1 MFFLTENFGGL
12 LFDSWL
18 GLIEL
23 SDVLLLAL
31 LVLPF
36 LVYFA
41 FRRQIKSESSFTNK
55 FRTFAFISVFLLFI
69 ASQVFAN
76 YGMYNWFK
84 KHTDHVDLIDFL
96 QTSYIVKFDTGNTK
110 ELYQLNGFLVHVACD
125 IYTELTTPGYAIELN
140 DNQSQKIE
148 VYLNSQV
155 SEFQLNDTLNINN
168 SSKNVIFIIAESL
181 NAEVIGLK
189 VNGNE
194 VTPTINQLI
203 ADSSTFYC
211 TNVIPQIKLG
221 NSGDGQLI
229 YNTGLFPLNNVI
241 VSSRVGDSNIYPSLF
256 KSLGRF
262 DNRTIL
268 PDNGVIWAQ
277 MKMQRAFGADSVYI
291 TEDYLPLTYQF
302 GLDACIFRF
311 ASSKLDELKQPFTL
325 QIVTGSMHIPFLDG
339 EEYRYMFESSSYDN
353 NVRNYYASTH
363 YFDKELS
370 GFIDALKAKGL
381 WENSILI
388 IASDHDQNISLADQS
403 LAKEHCNPIV
413 FIVANS
419 GYGGRINNSVGQVD
433 VFPTVLH
440 LCGHKPEL
448 DYVGVGTSMLQRRA
462 GLYDVWTGEA
472 VGALNDS
479 VAADL
484 RQSQEVSELII
495 RGNYFGVK

>member
-36 LVYFA
+36 IVYFA
-41 FRRQIKSESSFTNK
+41 FRWHIKSEPSFTNK
-55 FRTFAFISVFLLFI
+55 FRAFAFVSTFLLFV

-76 YGMYNWFK
+76 YGMYKWCK
-84 KHTDHVDLIDFL
+84 QHTDHIDIVDFL
-96 QTSYIVKFDTGNTK
+96 LSTYLSNFDTGNTK
-110 ELYQLNGFLVHVACD
+110 KFYQLNGFLVHVACD
-125 IYTELTTPGYAIELN
+125 IYNELSTPGYSLEL
-140 DNQSQKIE
+140 DDLQKRKIE
-148 VYLNSQV
+148 EFLNFQTSH
-155 SEFQLNDTLNINN
+155 FQLNDTLNINN
-168 SSKNVIFIIAESL
+168 SSKNVVFVIVESL

-194 VTPTINQLI
+194 VTPTLNSLI
-203 ADSSTFYC
+203 ADSSTFYS

-229 YNTGLFPLNNVI
+229 YNTGLLPLSNVI
-241 VSSRVGDSNIYPSLF
+241 VSTRVGNSNKYPSLF
-256 KSLGRF
+256 ESLGRV

-268 PDNGVIWAQ
+268 PDNGVFWSQ
-277 MKMQRAFGADSVYI
+277 MKMQKAFGADSIYI
-291 TEDYLPLTYQF
+291 TEDYLPLTYKF
-302 GLDACIFRF
+302 GLDASLFRF
-311 ASSKLDELKQPFTL
+311 ATSKLDELKQPFTL

-339 EEYRYMFESSSYDN
+339 EEYRLMFESASYDK
-353 NVRNYYASTH
+353 NVRNYYASTR

-381 WENSILI
+381 WDNTILI
-388 IASDHDQNISLADQS
+388 LASDHDQSVSLADQAS
-403 LAKEHCNPIV
+403 AKEHCNPIV
-413 FIVANS
+413 FIAANS
-419 GYGGRINNSVGQVD
+419 GYGGTIEHSVGQVD
-433 VFPTVLH
+433 VFPTILH

-448 DYVGVGTSMLQRRA
+448 DYVGVGTSMLEGRA
-462 GLYDVWTGEA
+462 GVYDMWTGEV
-472 VGALNDS
+472 VGAVNDS
-479 VAADL
+479 IAAHL
-484 RQSQEVSELII
+484 RQSFEVNELII